1 MAKTNGAIKPDHK
14 EIAQMVVLSRLGL
27 SAVGIGKR
35 MSRSNHTVA
44 KYVQSAVAQSPEV
57 QALIDLITQKEIDD
71 LRLLGAKARNRLH
84 ELIDEGKTKMIETC
98 AVMDRSFQQIRLLEG
113 NSTANLD
120 IMHQNYLELKNI
132 REQAM
137 NLVKKLRNVPE
148 NEE

>member
-27 SAVGIGKR
+27 SAVAIGKR

>member
-1 MAKTNGAIKPDHK
+1 MSKTKGSIKPDNR
-14 EIAQMVVLSRLGL
+14 EIAQMTVLSRLGL
-27 SAVGIGKR
+27 SACSIGKR
-35 MSRSNHTVA
+35 LGRSNHTVQ
-44 KYVQSAVAQSPEV
+44 KYLDSPIVQSPEV
-57 QALIDLITQKEIDD
+57 QVLVNLITQKEVTD

-84 ELIDEGKTKMIETC
+84 ELLDEGKTKMIETC

>member
-1 MAKTNGAIKPDHK
+1 
-14 EIAQMVVLSRLGL
+14 L
-27 SAVGIGKR
+27 SAVAIGKR

-44 KYVQSAVAQSPEV
+44 KYIQSAVAESPEV
-57 QALIDLITQKEIDD
+57 QVLIDLITQKEIED

>member
-27 SAVGIGKR
+27 SAVAIGKR

-44 KYVQSAVAQSPEV
+44 KYIQSAVAESPEV
-57 QALIDLITQKEIDD
+57 QVLIDLITQKEIED

>member
-44 KYVQSAVAQSPEV
+44 KYIQSAVAESPEV
-57 QALIDLITQKEIDD
+57 QVLIDLITQKEIED